1 MLTETLDK
9 NQNADLE
16 IITVFA
22 PKLLRKE
29 NEPILK
35 TYKTNYEQNRSRETK
50 PIKTYADQN
59 RSRKTLKPILATRQ
73 NQPELL
79 PIKKTPPMKKPRT

>member
-9 NQNADLE
+9 NQNADLQ

-22 PKLLRKE
+22 PELLRKE

-35 TYKTNYEQNRSRETK
+35 TYKANHKQNRSRETK
-50 PIKTYADQN
+50 PIKTYANQ
-59 RSRKTLKPILATRQ
+59 TEAEKP
-73 NQPELL
+73 
-79 PIKKTPPMKKPRT
+79 